1 MRWQVAPIA
10 CVAAR
15 IGSAVND
22 RFRPLVQDVSMEPNW
37 SGRVG
42 LAMRRLMDVSGI
54 PTHDG
59 LDDAFAS
66 VGMTIPR
73 DTPSGESI
81 TKPRRMRTAFET
93 ADSNGLQATRRLI
106 SALVD
111 ELRHRDVFQHP
122 APEIVA
128 AVQAVRQL
136 ITEGGATLTTDG
148 FITTAVAFPT
158 VDAGQRETVDRLIAR
173 LRRNDQDP
181 ASILGTAKDLLEAT
195 SKHVLHERAPQQRQK
210 DMPNIVYEAMEAL
223 DLSTKPSSINGP
235 SAGAIA
241 QLHQLIARTAQAVTA
256 SRNDGGDGHGHLNPT
271 GVSPELA
278 EYVRVVTLAATKFL
292 LDNAT

>member
-1 MRWQVAPIA
+1 
-10 CVAAR
+10 
-15 IGSAVND
+15 
-22 RFRPLVQDVSMEPNW
+22 MEPNW

-73 DTPSGESI
+73 ETPSGESI

-93 ADSNGLQATRRLI
+93 ADSNGLKATRRLI

-122 APEIVA
+122 APEIVG

-241 QLHQLIARTAQAVTA
+241 QLHQLVARTAQAVTA